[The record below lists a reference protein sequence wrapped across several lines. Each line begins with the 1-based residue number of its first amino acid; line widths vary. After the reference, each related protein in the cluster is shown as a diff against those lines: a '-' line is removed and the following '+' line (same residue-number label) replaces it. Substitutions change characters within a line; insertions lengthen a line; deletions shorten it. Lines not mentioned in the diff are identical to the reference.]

1 MNSNTTANAKN
12 KAFTLSISREK
23 LDNLNLDISL
33 ASSDLQLV
41 KKIKV
46 TDVNDAFCCLLLS
59 NTAKKLYNSALYLFK
74 EQYRKNQTTLTYQ
87 TLDKLIKNENL
98 YPDYARIYQ
107 DLPAKVSQQILKMFS
122 QNIKSFFGLKQSAKL
137 TDEQKKK
144 VNLPRYYTKNG
155 LVVVTYTNQA
165 LSKKA
170 FNKEG
175 VIHLSGTNLTIK
187 RSLFPDIT
195 NFNQINQIRIVPTIK
210 NDKDKR
216 LSDLLEEYY
225 PSKGV
230 AGEFLPSEAEAEAE
244 AEAANFEQ
252 IQDDTG
258 KGEGEAKIKRKTSAS
273 ATLFTIEIVYT
284 VPTSEKRNSNKR
296 LELFYRTSRI
306 YKINPRSNKIA
317 TIEKEE
323 LVEARYNCEFL
334 QSVAG
339 IDQNLD
345 HLAVGVIAAGETAA
359 FNCDIKY
366 LKSVNQ
372 YWNKQRAKLQAEISK
387 QKQLL
392 QELKEDEKLDF
403 YKNVLT
409 EYSFSKIIEGEEIR
423 LKKLKNKLKCI
434 TTKRNYKINNYTHQ
448 LSRKLI
454 NHLSEL
460 GVKNIVYGKNV
471 NFKKEINLGR
481 VTNQNFVNIPFNQII
496 ERLRYK
502 ALLSGI
508 NFMTV
513 EESYTSKTSFL
524 DREHLHSYKLDKP
537 KKGYNF
543 LGERIAR
550 SLFQTKK
557 GYVIHADINASFN
570 IIRKVSGDS
579 IYNFVE
585 MTAIKGS
592 SPKRWK
598 INLQ

>member
-1 MNSNTTANAKN
+1 M
-12 KAFTLSISREK
+12 FTVSISKEK
-23 LDNLNLDISL
+23 IDNLNLDISL
-33 ASSDLQLV
+33 ASSDIQLV
-41 KKIKV
+41 KKVKV

-74 EQYRKNQTTLTYQ
+74 EQYRKNKTILTYA
-87 TLDKLIKNENL
+87 TLDKLMKNETL

-107 DLPAKVSQQILKMFS
+107 DLPAKVSQQILKLFS
-122 QNIKSFFGLKQSAKL
+122 QNIKSFFGCKQSEKL
-137 TDEQKKK
+137 TDEEKKN

-155 LVVVTYTNQA
+155 LVVVAYTNQA

-187 RSLFPDIT
+187 RSLFPDIKSIS
-195 NFNQINQIRIVPTIK
+195 QINQVRIVPTIK
-210 NDKDKR
+210 NDKDKK

-225 PSKGV
+225 PCKGV
-230 AGEFLPSEAEAEAE
+230 AGEFLPGE
-244 AEAANFEQ
+244 AEAASFKQ
-252 IQDDTG
+252 MQDETG
-258 KGEGEAKIKRKTSAS
+258 KGKGEAKIKCKASAS
-273 ATLFTIEIVYT
+273 LFTIEIVYT
-284 VPTSEKRNSNKR
+284 VPTSEKRISNKS

-306 YKINPRSNKIA
+306 YRINKATNKIA

-323 LVEARYNCEFL
+323 LVEARYTQEFL

-345 HLAVGVIAAGETAA
+345 HLAVGVIATGETTA

-372 YWNKQRAKLQAEISK
+372 YWNKQKAKLQAEINK

-392 QELKEDEKLDF
+392 WELKYAKLDF
-403 YKNVLT
+403 YKTVLT
-409 EYSFSKIIEGEEIR
+409 EYSVSQLIEGEEIR
-423 LKKLKNKLKCI
+423 LEKLKNKLKRI
-434 TTKRNYKINNYTHQ
+434 TTKRNHKIDNYTHQ

-460 GVKNIVYGKNV
+460 GVKNIIYGKNV

-502 ALLSGI
+502 ACLAGI

-524 DREHLHSYKLDKP
+524 DEEKLHSYKHSYTKP
-537 KKGYNF
+537 KKGYSF
-543 LGERIAR
+543 LGDRFAR
-550 SLFQTKK
+550 SLFRTKE

-579 IYNFVE
+579 VYNFVDKR
-585 MTAIKGS
+585 AIKDS
-592 SPKRWK
+592 NPKRWK

>member
-1 MNSNTTANAKN
+1 MNNTSSADKQNNTGN

-23 LDNLNLDISL
+23 IDNLNLDISL

-41 KKIKV
+41 KKVKM

-74 EQYRKNQTTLTYQ
+74 EQYRKNKTTLTYE
-87 TLDKLIKNENL
+87 TLDKLMKNETL
-98 YPDYARIYQ
+98 YPNYTRIYK
-107 DLPAKVSQQILKMFS
+107 DLPAKVSQQILKLFS
-122 QNIKSFFGLKQSAKL
+122 QNIKSFFGCKQSEKL
-137 TDEQKKK
+137 KDEQKKK
-144 VNLPRYYTKNG
+144 VNLPRYYNKNG

-170 FNKEG
+170 FNEEG

-187 RSLFPDIT
+187 RSLFPDIKH
-195 NFNQINQIRIVPTIK
+195 FNQINQVRIVPTIK

-225 PSKGV
+225 PS
-230 AGEFLPSEAEAEAE
+230 
-244 AEAANFEQ
+244 
-252 IQDDTG
+252 
-258 KGEGEAKIKRKTSAS
+258 S
-273 ATLFTIEIVYT
+273 ATNNNVNKQLFTIEIVYT
-284 VPTSEKRNSNKR
+284 VPTNEKRNNNKS
-296 LELFYRTSRI
+296 LELFYRTSVL
-306 YKINPRSNKIA
+306 YKINPKNNKIA

-345 HLAVGVIAAGETAA
+345 HLAVGVIAGETTA
-359 FNCDIKY
+359 FNYDIKY
-366 LKSVNQ
+366 LKSVNN
-372 YWNKQRAKLQAEISK
+372 YYNKQKAKLQAEISK

-392 QELKEDEKLDF
+392 QELTEQDEKLDF
-403 YKNVLT
+403 YKTVLT
-409 EYSFSKIIEGEEIR
+409 EYSFSRLIESEEIR
-423 LKKLKNKLKCI
+423 LKKLKNKLKRI
-434 TTKRNYKINNYTHQ
+434 TTKRNHKIDNYTHQ

-502 ALLSGI
+502 ALLAGI

-524 DREHLHSYKLDKP
+524 DEEKLHSYKKDKP
-537 KKGYNF
+537 KKSYTF
-543 LGERIAR
+543 LGDRFAR
-550 SLFQTKK
+550 SLFRTKK
-557 GYVIHADINASFN
+557 NYVIHADINASFN

-579 IYNFVE
+579 VYNFVDKGV
-585 MTAIKGS
+585 IKGS